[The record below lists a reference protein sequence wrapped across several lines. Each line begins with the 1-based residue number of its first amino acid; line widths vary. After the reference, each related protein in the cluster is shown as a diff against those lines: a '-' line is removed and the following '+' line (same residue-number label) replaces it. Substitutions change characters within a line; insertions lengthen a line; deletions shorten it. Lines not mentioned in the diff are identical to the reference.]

1 MPHFDGDVGFQFSKN
16 DLKTVES
23 IRQGVPVGMV
33 DDLLDQGIV
42 SRTQIYQL
50 IAPKR
55 TLSYRRS
62 RGEHLT
68 PQESERLLRVQRIV
82 HHAIEIF
89 GDAAKARDYL
99 NKPMRRFEGRSCIE
113 MLDTDVGSGL
123 VEELLTRIDH
133 GIYG

>member
-1 MPHFDGDVGFQFSKN
+1 MPYTEGGLGFQVSKN
-16 DLKTVES
+16 GLKTVKY
-23 IRQGVPVGMV
+23 IRQGVPVEMV

-68 PQESERLLRVQRIV
+68 PQESERLLRVLRIV
-82 HHAIEIF
+82 HHAIETF
-89 GDAAKARDYL
+89 DDEAKAREYL

-113 MLDTDVGSGL
+113 MLDTDVGAGL
-123 VEELLTRIDH
+123 VEELLSRIEH